1 MIDKASLHNFA
12 DGNSLSTFESNIKNL
27 KLILKSES
35 KIATSSFQSN
45 EMILN
50 PGKFQGIIIDK
61 KKQDNT
67 AEYISIAQKNIKTS
81 SSVKIL
87 GVHIV
92 DKLNFNLQITKI
104 CRSAAKQLH
113 ALIRLQIFLNFEEK
127 KTLIN
132 SYFYTNFNYCPH
144 VF

>member
-1 MIDKASLHNFA
+1 
-12 DGNSLSTFESNIKNL
+12 
-27 KLILKSES
+27 
-35 KIATSSFQSN
+35 
-45 EMILN
+45 MILN

-81 SSVKIL
+81 SSVKLL

-113 ALIRLQIFLNFEEK
+113 ALIRLRIFLNFEEK

-132 SYFYTNFNYCPH
+132 SYFYTNFNYCPLA
-144 VF
+144 